1 MQDCGVLAAGVHVRN
16 GYQEREER
24 LDEKNKKI
32 LYGTTTAYTGSIGTI
47 CNSKLGKNKS

>member
-1 MQDCGVLAAGVHVRN
+1 MKNFTVDKIESLIIDIN
-16 GYQEREER
+16 K
-24 LDEKNKKI
+24 LEKNKKF

>member
-1 MQDCGVLAAGVHVRN
+1 MKNFTVDKMKSLIIDIDK
-16 GYQEREER
+16 
-24 LDEKNKKI
+24 LEKNKKI

>member
-1 MQDCGVLAAGVHVRN
+1 MKNFTVDKIESLIIDIN
-16 GYQEREER
+16 K
-24 LDEKNKKI
+24 LEKNKKI